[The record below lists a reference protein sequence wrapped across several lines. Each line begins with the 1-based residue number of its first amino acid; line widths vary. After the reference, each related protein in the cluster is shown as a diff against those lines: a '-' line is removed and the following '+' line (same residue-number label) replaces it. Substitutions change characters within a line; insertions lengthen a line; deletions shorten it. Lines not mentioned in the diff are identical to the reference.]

1 MARKQKPEDPPPSKA
16 YLVSFGDTMTT
27 LLAFF
32 IVLCSLAEEQTGA
45 NLYRGTGSFVDAMEA
60 HGLPGI
66 FLSETTTNAID
77 RLHTNPLYVAPDLEG
92 KPPESNPTGPDV
104 ENGLRSID
112 RASEVFQRFLN
123 EVERSLE
130 VRKLRESRGEVVFD
144 YFNQLPRQSP
154 LLDGVYA
161 DELSR
166 VLPTLSRP
174 NYEVDL
180 IVWATTPSP
189 TAWNLAINRATT
201 IVDELAVL
209 ANLRPEQL
217 ARINA
222 MGKPWRYSDLKRPVL
237 TVIVRRLESQ

>member
-32 IVLCSLAEEQTGA
+32 IVLCSLAEEQTEA
-45 NLYRGTGSFVDAMEA
+45 NLYRGTASFVDAMEA

-66 FLSETTTNAID
+66 FLTKTTTNAID
-77 RLHTNPLYVAPDLEG
+77 RIHTNPIYVAPDLDEN
-92 KPPESNPTGPDV
+92 PPENNPTGPDV

-112 RASEVFQRFLN
+112 RSSEVFQRFLN
-123 EVERSLE
+123 EAERSCE
-130 VRKLRESRGEVVFD
+130 ARKLRESRGEVVFD
-144 YFNQLPRQSP
+144 FFNRLPRQSP
-154 LLDGVYA
+154 LLAGVYV
-161 DELSR
+161 DELLR
-166 VLPTLSRP
+166 VVPTLSRA

-189 TAWNLAINRATT
+189 TAWNLAINRAT
-201 IVDELAVL
+201 ILADELAML
-209 ANLRPEQL
+209 ANLKPEQL
-217 ARINA
+217 ARLNA
-222 MGKPWRYSDLKRPVL
+222 IGKPWRFSDLKRPVL